1 LNARKLVLALAPVF
15 ACAVLAQ
22 ANSPPAATVE
32 RSGDAVIFNGQ
43 INGRSVEEFKRALQD
58 SGITRLVITSRGG
71 GVAAAL
77 DMAVAVHERGLD
89 IDVPTACLSSCAN
102 YVFPAARRKIMARP
116 GAVGWH
122 GNMTHVLYL
131 QQSGQSSWSESEM
144 RSARELA
151 LREAG
156 FFHRIGVDGFVC
168 WFAKIEPYNV
178 DDFYYLSREDMER
191 FGIRDVIPRDARPE
205 PDTAQ
210 IRKVIVDWPSLE
222 AGRPVVKLDE

>member
-1 LNARKLVLALAPVF
+1 MNAGKLVLALAPVF
-15 ACAVLAQ
+15 ACANLAQ

-43 INGRSVEEFKRALQD
+43 INGRSVGEFKRALQD
-58 SGITRLVITSRGG
+58 PGITRLVITSRGG

-102 YVFPAARRKIMARP
+102 YVFPAARRKVMARP
-116 GAVGWH
+116 GVVGWH
-122 GNMTHVLYL
+122 GNMAHVLYL
-131 QQSGQSSWSESEM
+131 QQSGQSSWSESEI

-156 FFHRIGVDGFVC
+156 FFRRIGVDGFVC

-178 DDFYYLSREDMER
+178 EDFYYLSREDMER
-191 FGIRDVIPRDARPE
+191 FGIREVVLLDARPA